1 MKHYNLIVCLLIGL
15 IMCITMC
22 CNRHHNSHISSTDI
36 VVDSI
41 DTIKMTPEES
51 VNLMLDIRKEMV
63 SSKHIDS
70 VYMNM
75 PEDIIMLIVYDN
87 PDCDIAYV
95 VKHYEEHKK
104 YYEDILKQKET
115 IEKLKEVK
123 DSDSVKYEFTDTNN
137 NVFIKKL

>member
-1 MKHYNLIVCLLIGL
+1 MKHYNLTICLLVIL
-15 IMCITMC
+15 LMCVTMC
-22 CNRHHNSHISSTDI
+22 CNRHNSHISSTDI

-51 VNLMLDIRKEMV
+51 VNLMLDIRKEMIE
-63 SSKHIDS
+63 SHHIDS
-70 VYMNM
+70 IYMAM

-87 PDCDIAYV
+87 PEYDIAYV

-104 YYEDILKQKET
+104 YYEDVLKQKET

-123 DSDSVKYEFTDTNN
+123 DSDSIKYEFTDNI
-137 NVFIKKL
+137 FIKKL

>member
-22 CNRHHNSHISSTDI
+22 CNRHNSHISSTNI

-63 SSKHIDS
+63 SSRHVDS

-123 DSDSVKYEFTDTNN
+123 DSDSVKYEFTDTDNDT
-137 NVFIKKL
+137 FIKKL